1 MRRQIA
7 VPKRLIEKEKYNQKL
22 SMKDVIICVLSI
34 PLGYLISTFFV
45 GIFQGIFLVMF
56 PLTVYFLISP
66 SEVYEKKNFQVI
78 FRAFYKTRGVYH
90 PIHAPKEENSDGN

>member
-45 GIFQGIFLVMF
+45 GIFQGIFLV
-56 PLTVYFLISP
+56 ICP

-90 PIHAPKEENSDGN
+90 PIHESKEENSDGN

>member
-7 VPKRLIEKEKYNQKL
+7 VPKRLIEKEKYNRKL
-22 SMKDVIICVLSI
+22 SMKDVIICILSI

-45 GIFQGIFLVMF
+45 GVFQGIFLLFF

-66 SEVYEKKNFQVI
+66 SEAHEKKNFQVI
-78 FRAFYKTRGVYH
+78 LRAFYKTRGVYH
-90 PIHAPKEENSDGN
+90 SIKAPKEEK

>member
-7 VPKRLIEKEKYNQKL
+7 VPKRLIEKEKYNRKL
-22 SMKDVIICVLSI
+22 SMKDVIICILSI

-45 GIFQGIFLVMF
+45 GVFQVIFLLFF

-66 SEVYEKKNFQVI
+66 SEVHEKKNFQVI
-78 FRAFYKTRGVYH
+78 LRAFYKTRGVYH
-90 PIHAPKEENSDGN
+90 SIKAPKEEK